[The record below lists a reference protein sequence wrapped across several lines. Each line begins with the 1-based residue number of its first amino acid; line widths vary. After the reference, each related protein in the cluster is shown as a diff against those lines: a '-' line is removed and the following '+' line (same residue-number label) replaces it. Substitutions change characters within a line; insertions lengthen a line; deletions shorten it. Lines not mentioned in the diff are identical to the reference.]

1 MISFL
6 KYICGVIG
14 WDQKQCHRLIFTAT
28 ASGNTESTSCMCF
41 PIIIPFIR
49 YINYPCRHNISRE
62 IYFCTNPT
70 HMWLG
75 KTVGRNV
82 ERANE
87 IRADINTRALLS
99 RSSTDICTVY
109 GADVGLLQV
118 LLNLVYLNLQVV
130 QRLLFFLINLDARY
144 TSQLI
149 VDMVGI
155 AKASVLRFW
164 RNILTLKIEIT
175 RWAPH

>member
-1 MISFL
+1 
-6 KYICGVIG
+6 
-14 WDQKQCHRLIFTAT
+14 
-28 ASGNTESTSCMCF
+28 
-41 PIIIPFIR
+41 
-49 YINYPCRHNISRE
+49 
-62 IYFCTNPT
+62 
-70 HMWLG
+70 MWLG